1 MPETTPSHDLQALA
15 VCNPFAQSPYAYTT
29 AEAVRSV
36 YPDTADFDI
45 APAILTAESMIQA
58 NMLDAGCGAHYAPER
73 LELIA
78 RYLAAHIF
86 QIQHGVLTS
95 KTAGAASESYAA
107 TLGIGLLGTLHGQQ
121 AMLLDPNGCLAKA
134 QARLDAI
141 LQGQLNAVPV
151 IEVCPSRVTSFGT
164 RAGRL
169 C

>member
-1 MPETTPSHDLQALA
+1 MPETNQPFDTKALA
-15 VCNPFAQSPYAYTT
+15 VSDTVTKPLFVHTT
-29 AEAVRSV
+29 EEAVRSV
-36 YPDTADFDI
+36 YPDTADLDI
-45 APAILTAESMIQA
+45 APAIQTAEAMIQA
-58 NMLDAGCGAHYAPER
+58 NMLDTGCGANYTPER

-95 KTAGAASESYAA
+95 KSAGAASESYAA
-107 TLGIGLLGTLHGQQ
+107 TLDKGLLGTLHGQQ
-121 AMLLDPNGCLAKA
+121 AMLLDSNGCLAQA

-151 IEVCPSRVTSFGT
+151 IDIFPSRVTSFGT

>member
-1 MPETTPSHDLQALA
+1 MPETTTPHDLQVLT
-15 VCNPFAQSPYAYTT
+15 VSSPVAKTSAYTT

-58 NMLDAGCGAHYAPER
+58 NMLDTGCGTHYTPER

-78 RYLAAHIF
+78 RYLAAHVF

-107 TLGIGLLGTLHGQQ
+107 TLGKGLLGTLHGQQ

-141 LQGQLNAVPV
+141 LQGQLNAEPE
-151 IEVCPSRVTSFGT
+151 IEAFTSGISSSDT